1 MKSLIYYIK
10 EALKINSKSKIKKT
24 NYNVYPKT
32 RLELIRLI
40 EIRVLSNGANC
51 DLNDIDVSEITD
63 MSSLFTWSSFN
74 GDISNWDV
82 SNVTNMSGMF
92 SKSDFNGDI
101 SNWDVSN
108 VTNMNGMF
116 AHSKFNQ
123 DISNWEINNKCSHVH
138 FDVNSK
144 LNKNYLPEFKI

>member
-1 MKSLIYYIK
+1 MKTIKQYIN

-32 RLELIRLI
+32 RLELLRLI
-40 EIRVLSNGANC
+40 EVRVLSNGNNC

-74 GDISNWDV
+74 GDISQWDV
-82 SNVTNMSGMF
+82 SNVTNMS
-92 SKSDFNGDI
+92 
-101 SNWDVSN
+101 
-108 VTNMNGMF
+108 GMF

-123 DISNWEINNKCSHVH
+123 DISNWEINDKCSHVH
-138 FDVNSK
+138 FDVNSN
-144 LNKNYLPEFKI
+144 LNKNYLPKFKI